1 MDLIPYGTKNEL
13 TLVAVLTMVPGQ
25 LLAIPGNLVAGY
37 LSKRGGPLYLLR
49 RLVPLASVLVTLGAF
64 MAQVQE
70 FWFIAVTAGT
80 ITKRYEKYVK
90 VSIYRESIRIYKI

>member
-37 LSKRGGPLYLLR
+37 LSKRRGLNNNECLKT
-49 RLVPLASVLVTLGAF
+49 S
-64 MAQVQE
+64 
-70 FWFIAVTAGT
+70 
-80 ITKRYEKYVK
+80 K
-90 VSIYRESIRIYKI
+90 